1 MNFHMFVLISTVIF
15 YILLRIYKKSINK
28 GKKKQSNLIYVLI
41 VPLMMYLYHFM
52 YIEKDVRQVDN
63 VIDKLETVVQSTLPS
78 ESLLTSPFPESS
90 VSIESVTSTS

>member
-1 MNFHMFVLISTVIF
+1 MFVLISTVIF

>member
-90 VSIESVTSTS
+90 VSIESITSTS